1 MKILAVV
8 TFIYVIKKVMDS
20 KMTSN
25 NLSQNKCV
33 YKGKNI
39 FIPSQIIKLDIKKI
53 IRDNT
58 GAFFYECL
66 YENNSVIIKN
76 QQNNISENY
85 VWAIDTI
92 LNEDNHLFS
101 MSPVQFLSDI
111 TPLLENTD
119 EGKTISFEQAQKI
132 NHKIEKLYK
141 IRAILLVLAL
151 FTLDNIS
158 VLSLVLSAICVYIT
172 NAFIPFENWTKI
184 NENSIIKVHK
194 ENISNESTKVVQK
207 KDTSDTEDELSRIEE
222 KLMASVNDAFS
233 AESRTPENS
242 NVLSDKKNVA
252 EASEP
257 DVVRKNNKVKRR
269 RNSQ

>member
-1 MKILAVV
+1 M
-8 TFIYVIKKVMDS
+8 
-20 KMTSN
+20 
-25 NLSQNKCV
+25 
-33 YKGKNI
+33 
-39 FIPSQIIKLDIKKI
+39 
-53 IRDNT
+53 
-58 GAFFYECL
+58 
-66 YENNSVIIKN
+66 
-76 QQNNISENY
+76 
-85 VWAIDTI
+85 
-92 LNEDNHLFS
+92 
-101 MSPVQFLSDI
+101 
-111 TPLLENTD
+111 
-119 EGKTISFEQAQKI
+119 
-132 NHKIEKLYK
+132 
-141 IRAILLVLAL
+141 VLAL
-151 FTLDNIS
+151 LTLDNIS

-194 ENISNESTKVVQK
+194 ENFSNESTKVVQK

-242 NVLSDKKNVA
+242 NVLSDKENVA